1 MIRILSVVLCSVAL
15 CGLARAEDKLSL
27 GVKKGQSVS
36 YSSQRTSDVKFER
49 DGESSEMKSDTSAQ
63 FTLSVKDVAKDGKI
77 TLEVNYTALKLSN
90 NRDDGFEFD
99 SSKKAE
105 KEGGQAAY
113 LRKVVASTITVE
125 VTSDGKIA
133 GIKGFPTYEQPRA
146 EGEEGQRRGFRGSRG
161 PMRSSDLVRDLSYVL
176 GSGIQGK
183 ELKDGELYR
192 MSTNSRAGSSRGR
205 PDRGGSER
213 GRGRREESIG
223 SYEVSFLQ
231 DRPQERPERRRP
243 EGGAEGQERRREG
256 GARGQDEG
264 GRSRGR
270 GGFSSYGSTSLKYTA
285 AKDSASHGFEV
296 VRPGRGEDDEPTSL
310 GQVSFSKKDGLLESL
325 QYLSKRSSERDS
337 FSYSSTS
344 THTIS
349 RVKAKAKGK
358 AKGKGKKEK
367 KSKAQSF

>member
-49 DGESSEMKSDTSAQ
+49 DGETNEMKSGSSAQ
-63 FTLSVKDVAKDGKI
+63 FTLSVKNVADDGKI
-77 TLEVNYTALKLSN
+77 TFEVNYSALKLNN
-90 NRDDGFEFD
+90 NRDGGFEFD

-105 KEGGQAAY
+105 DEGDQAAY
-113 LRKVVASTITVE
+113 LRKVIASTITVE
-125 VTSDGKIA
+125 VTPDGKIA
-133 GIKGFPTYEQPRA
+133 GIKGFPTYERPRA
-146 EGEEGQRRGFRGSRG
+146 EGQEEGRRSFRGRGG

-176 GSGIQGK
+176 GSGVQGQA
-183 ELKDGELYR
+183 LKDGELYR

-205 PDRGGSER
+205 SER

-243 EGGAEGQERRREG
+243 EGGAEGQ
-256 GARGQDEG
+256 D
-264 GRSRGR
+264 RSRGR
-270 GGFSSYGSTSLKYTA
+270 SSSFGGSTSLKYSA

-296 VRPGRGEDDEPTSL
+296 VRAGRGEDDEPTSL
-310 GQVSFSKKDGLLESL
+310 GKVSFSKKDGLLESL
-325 QYLSKRSSERDS
+325 QYVSKRSSDRGN

-349 RVKAKAKGK
+349 RVKAKAK
-358 AKGKGKKEK
+358 AKGKAKKEK
-367 KSKAQSF
+367 KSKEQSF

>member
-15 CGLARAEDKLSL
+15 CGWARAEDKLSL
-27 GVKKGQSVS
+27 GVKKGHKVS

-49 DGESSEMKSDTSAQ
+49 DGETNEMKSGSSAQ
-63 FTLSVKDVAKDGKI
+63 FTLSVKNVADDGKI
-77 TLEVNYTALKLSN
+77 TFEVNYSALKLNN
-90 NRDDGFEFD
+90 NRDGGFEFD

-105 KEGGQAAY
+105 DEGDQAAY
-113 LRKVVASTITVE
+113 LRKVIASTITVE
-125 VTSDGKIA
+125 VTPDGKIA
-133 GIKGFPTYEQPRA
+133 GIKGFPTYERPRA
-146 EGEEGQRRGFRGSRG
+146 EGQEEGRRSFRGRGG

-176 GSGIQGK
+176 GSGVQGQA
-183 ELKDGELYR
+183 LKDGELYR

-205 PDRGGSER
+205 SER

-243 EGGAEGQERRREG
+243 EGGAEGQ
-256 GARGQDEG
+256 D
-264 GRSRGR
+264 RSRGR
-270 GGFSSYGSTSLKYTA
+270 SSSFGGSTSLKYSA

-296 VRPGRGEDDEPTSL
+296 VRAGRGEDDEPTSL
-310 GQVSFSKKDGLLESL
+310 GKVSFSKKDGLLESL
-325 QYLSKRSSERDS
+325 QYVSKRSSDRGN

-349 RVKAKAKGK
+349 RVKAKAK
-358 AKGKGKKEK
+358 AKGKGKAKKEK
-367 KSKAQSF
+367 KSKEQSF

>member
-15 CGLARAEDKLSL
+15 CGWARAEDKLSL
-27 GVKKGQSVS
+27 GVKKGHKVS

-49 DGESSEMKSDTSAQ
+49 DGESNEMKSGSSAQ

-77 TLEVNYTALKLSN
+77 TFEVNYSALKLSN
-90 NRDDGFEFD
+90 NRDGGFEFD

-105 KEGGQAAY
+105 KEDDQAAY
-113 LRKVVASTITVE
+113 LRKVIASTITVE
-125 VTSDGKIA
+125 VTPDGKIA
-133 GIKGFPTYEQPRA
+133 GIKGFPTYERPRA
-146 EGEEGQRRGFRGSRG
+146 EGQEEGRRSFRGRGG

-176 GSGIQGK
+176 GSGVQGQA
-183 ELKDGELYR
+183 LKDGELYR

-205 PDRGGSER
+205 SER
-213 GRGRREESIG
+213 GGRGRREESIG

-243 EGGAEGQERRREG
+243 EGGA
-256 GARGQDEG
+256 RGQDEG

-270 GGFSSYGSTSLKYTA
+270 GLSSYGSTSLKYAA

-296 VRPGRGEDDEPTSL
+296 VRPGREEDDEPTSL
-310 GQVSFSKKDGLLESL
+310 GKVSFSKKDGLLESL
-325 QYLSKRSSERDS
+325 QYVSKRSSDRGN

-349 RVKAKAKGK
+349 RVKAKAK
-358 AKGKGKKEK
+358 AKGKGKEKKEK
-367 KSKAQSF
+367 KSKEQSF

>member
-49 DGESSEMKSDTSAQ
+49 DGETNEMKSDTSAQ

-105 KEGGQAAY
+105 KEDDQAAY

-133 GIKGFPTYEQPRA
+133 GIKGFPTYERPRA
-146 EGEEGQRRGFRGSRG
+146 EGEEEGRRSFRGSRG

-205 PDRGGSER
+205 SDRGGSER

-231 DRPQERPERRRP
+231 DRPQERPERKRP

-264 GRSRGR
+264 GRSRSR
-270 GGFSSYGSTSLKYTA
+270 FSSYGSTSLKYTP

-325 QYLSKRSSERDS
+325 QYISKRSSERDS

>member
-49 DGESSEMKSDTSAQ
+49 DGESNEMKSDTSAQ

-77 TLEVNYTALKLSN
+77 TLEVNYTVLKLSN

-105 KEGGQAAY
+105 KEGDQAAY

-125 VTSDGKIA
+125 VTPDGKIA
-133 GIKGFPTYEQPRA
+133 GIKGFPTYERPRA
-146 EGEEGQRRGFRGSRG
+146 EGQEEGRRSFRGSRG

-176 GSGIQGK
+176 GSGVQGK

-205 PDRGGSER
+205 SER
-213 GRGRREESIG
+213 GRGQREESI
-223 SYEVSFLQ
+223 STHEVSFLQ
-231 DRPQERPERRRP
+231 DRPQERPERRRR
-243 EGGAEGQERRREG
+243 EGGAEGQDR
-256 GARGQDEG
+256 ARGQDEG

-270 GGFSSYGSTSLKYTA
+270 SSSFGGSTSLKYSA

-296 VRPGRGEDDEPTSL
+296 VRAGRGEDDKPTSL
-310 GQVSFSKKDGLLESL
+310 GKVSFSKKDGLLESL
-325 QYLSKRSSERDS
+325 QYISKRSSSRES

-349 RVKAKAKGK
+349 RVKAKGKGK
-358 AKGKGKKEK
+358 AKAKKEK
-367 KSKAQSF
+367 KSKEQSF

>member
-49 DGESSEMKSDTSAQ
+49 DGETNEMKSDTSAQ

-105 KEGGQAAY
+105 KEGDQAAY

-133 GIKGFPTYEQPRA
+133 GIKGFPTYERPRA
-146 EGEEGQRRGFRGSRG
+146 EGEEEGRRSFRGSRG

-176 GSGIQGK
+176 GSGVQGK

-192 MSTNSRAGSSRGR
+192 MSTNSRAGASRGR
-205 PDRGGSER
+205 PER
-213 GRGRREESIG
+213 GRGQREESI
-223 SYEVSFLQ
+223 STHEVSFLQ
-231 DRPQERPERRRP
+231 DRPQERPERRRR
-243 EGGAEGQERRREG
+243 EGGAEGQD
-256 GARGQDEG
+256 RGQDQG

-270 GGFSSYGSTSLKYTA
+270 SSSFGGSTSLKYSA

-296 VRPGRGEDDEPTSL
+296 VRAGRGEDDKPTSL
-310 GQVSFSKKDGLLESL
+310 GKVSFSKKDGLLDSL
-325 QYLSKRSSERDS
+325 EYVSKRSSSRES

-367 KSKAQSF
+367 KSKEQSF

>member
-15 CGLARAEDKLSL
+15 CGWARAEDKRSL
-27 GVKKGQSVS
+27 GVKKGHKGS

-49 DGESSEMKSDTSAQ
+49 DGETNEMKSDTSAQ

-77 TLEVNYTALKLSN
+77 TLEVNYTALKLTN

-105 KEGGQAAY
+105 KEDDQAAY

-125 VTSDGKIA
+125 VTPDGKIA
-133 GIKGFPTYEQPRA
+133 GIKGFPTYERPRA
-146 EGEEGQRRGFRGSRG
+146 EGQEEGRRSFRGSRG

-205 PDRGGSER
+205 SER
-213 GRGRREESIG
+213 GGGRREESI
-223 SYEVSFLQ
+223 STYEVSFLQ
-231 DRPQERPERRRP
+231 DRPQERPERRRR
-243 EGGAEGQERRREG
+243 EGGAEGQDRP
-256 GARGQDEG
+256 RGQDEG
-264 GRSRGR
+264 GRSRSR
-270 GGFSSYGSTSLKYTA
+270 FSSYGSTSLKYSA
-285 AKDSASHGFEV
+285 AKDSASHGFDV

>member
-15 CGLARAEDKLSL
+15 CGLARAEDKLSI

-49 DGESSEMKSDTSAQ
+49 DGESNEMKSDTSAQ

-77 TLEVNYTALKLSN
+77 TIEVNYTSLKLSN

-105 KEGGQAAY
+105 KEGDQAAY
-113 LRKVVASTITVE
+113 LRKVVGSTITVE
-125 VTSDGKIA
+125 VTPDGKIA
-133 GIKGFPTYEQPRA
+133 GIKGFPTYERPRA

-176 GSGIQGK
+176 GSGIQGQ

-205 PDRGGSER
+205 SERGGGER

-231 DRPQERPERRRP
+231 DRPQERPERRRR
-243 EGGAEGQERRREG
+243 EGGAEGQDR
-256 GARGQDEG
+256 ARGQDEG

-270 GGFSSYGSTSLKYTA
+270 SSSFGGSTSLKYSA

-296 VRPGRGEDDEPTSL
+296 VRTGRGEDAKPESL
-310 GQVSFSKKDGLLESL
+310 GQVSFSKSDGLLESL
-325 QYLSKRSSERDS
+325 QYISKRSSSRES

-358 AKGKGKKEK
+358 AKAKKEK
-367 KSKAQSF
+367 KSKDQSF

>member
-27 GVKKGQSVS
+27 GVKKGQKVS
-36 YSSQRTSDVKFER
+36 YSSQKTSDMSFER
-49 DGESSEMKSDTSAQ
+49 DGETTKMKSDTSAQ

-77 TLEVNYTALKLSN
+77 TLEVNYTSLKLSN

-105 KEGGQAAY
+105 KEGDQAAY

-133 GIKGFPTYEQPRA
+133 GIKGFPTYERPRA
-146 EGEEGQRRGFRGSRG
+146 EGQEEGRRSFRGSRG

-176 GSGIQGK
+176 GSGVQGK

-192 MSTNSRAGSSRGR
+192 MSTNSRAGASRGR
-205 PDRGGSER
+205 SER
-213 GRGRREESIG
+213 GRGQREESI
-223 SYEVSFLQ
+223 STHEVSFLQ
-231 DRPQERPERRRP
+231 DRPQERPERRR
-243 EGGAEGQERRREG
+243 EGGAEGQDR
-256 GARGQDEG
+256 ARGQDEG

-270 GGFSSYGSTSLKYTA
+270 SSSFGGSTSLKYSA

-296 VRPGRGEDDEPTSL
+296 VRAGRGEDAKPESL

-325 QYLSKRSSERDS
+325 QYISKRSSSRES

-349 RVKAKAKGK
+349 RVKAKAK

-367 KSKAQSF
+367 KSKEQSF

>member
-15 CGLARAEDKLSL
+15 CGWARAEDKLSL
-27 GVKKGQSVS
+27 GVKKGQKVS
-36 YSSQRTSDVKFER
+36 YSSQRTSDVKFDR
-49 DGESSEMKSDTSAQ
+49 DGETNEMKSDTSAQ

-77 TLEVNYTALKLSN
+77 TLEVNYTVLKLSN

-105 KEGGQAAY
+105 KEGDQAAY

-125 VTSDGKIA
+125 VTPDGKIA
-133 GIKGFPTYEQPRA
+133 GIKGFPTYERPRA
-146 EGEEGQRRGFRGSRG
+146 EGQEEGRRSFRGSRG

-176 GSGIQGK
+176 GSGVQGK

-205 PDRGGSER
+205 SER
-213 GRGRREESIG
+213 GRGQREERISTH
-223 SYEVSFLQ
+223 EVSFLQ
-231 DRPQERPERRRP
+231 DRPQERPERRR
-243 EGGAEGQERRREG
+243 EGGAEGQDR
-256 GARGQDEG
+256 ARGQDEG

-270 GGFSSYGSTSLKYTA
+270 SSSFGGSTSLKYSA

-296 VRPGRGEDDEPTSL
+296 VRAGRGEDDKPTSL
-310 GQVSFSKKDGLLESL
+310 GKVSFSKKDGLLESL
-325 QYLSKRSSERDS
+325 QYISKRSSSRES

-358 AKGKGKKEK
+358 AKAKKEK
-367 KSKAQSF
+367 KSKEQSF

>member
-15 CGLARAEDKLSL
+15 CGWARAEDKLSL
-27 GVKKGQSVS
+27 GVKKGHKVS

-49 DGESSEMKSDTSAQ
+49 DGESNEMKSDTSAQ

-105 KEGGQAAY
+105 KEGDQAAY
-113 LRKVVASTITVE
+113 LRKVIASTITVE
-125 VTSDGKIA
+125 VTPDGKIA
-133 GIKGFPTYEQPRA
+133 GIKGFPTYERPRA
-146 EGEEGQRRGFRGSRG
+146 EGQEEGRRSFRGSRG

-176 GSGIQGK
+176 GSGVQGQA
-183 ELKDGELYR
+183 LKDGELYR

-205 PDRGGSER
+205 SER

-231 DRPQERPERRRP
+231 DRPQERPERRR
-243 EGGAEGQERRREG
+243 EGGAEGQDRPR
-256 GARGQDEG
+256 
-264 GRSRGR
+264 GRS
-270 GGFSSYGSTSLKYTA
+270 SSFAGSTSLKYSA

-296 VRPGRGEDDEPTSL
+296 VRAGRGEDDEPTSL
-310 GQVSFSKKDGLLESL
+310 GKVSFSKKDGLLESL
-325 QYLSKRSSERDS
+325 QYVSKRSSDRGN

-349 RVKAKAKGK
+349 RVKAKAKAK
-358 AKGKGKKEK
+358 AKGKAKKEK
-367 KSKAQSF
+367 KSKEQSF

>member
-15 CGLARAEDKLSL
+15 CGWARAEDKLSL
-27 GVKKGQSVS
+27 GVKKGQKVS

-49 DGESSEMKSDTSAQ
+49 DGESNEMKSDTSAQ

-105 KEGGQAAY
+105 KEGDQAAY

-125 VTSDGKIA
+125 VTPDGKIA
-133 GIKGFPTYEQPRA
+133 GIKGFPTYERPRA
-146 EGEEGQRRGFRGSRG
+146 EGQEEGRRSFRGSRG
-161 PMRSSDLVRDLSYVL
+161 PMRASDLVRDLSYVL
-176 GSGIQGK
+176 GSGVQGK

-205 PDRGGSER
+205 PER
-213 GRGRREESIG
+213 GRGQREESI
-223 SYEVSFLQ
+223 STHEVSFLQ
-231 DRPQERPERRRP
+231 DRPQERPERRRR
-243 EGGAEGQERRREG
+243 EGGAEGQDR
-256 GARGQDEG
+256 ARGQDEG

-270 GGFSSYGSTSLKYTA
+270 SSIFGGSTSLKYSA

-296 VRPGRGEDDEPTSL
+296 VRTGRGEDAKPESL

-325 QYLSKRSSERDS
+325 QYISKRSSSRES

-358 AKGKGKKEK
+358 AKAKKEK
-367 KSKAQSF
+367 KSKEQSF